1 VVLTSGLL
9 VLGGGGAGDLAF
21 AGWFRWYGGLRS
33 NHPSNGVGAGSERQ
47 LRPDLVALA

>member
-1 VVLTSGLL
+1 MIGGLL
-9 VLGGGGAGDLAF
+9 VLVGGGVGDLAV

-33 NHPSNGVGAGSERQ
+33 NHPFNGVGAGSESW